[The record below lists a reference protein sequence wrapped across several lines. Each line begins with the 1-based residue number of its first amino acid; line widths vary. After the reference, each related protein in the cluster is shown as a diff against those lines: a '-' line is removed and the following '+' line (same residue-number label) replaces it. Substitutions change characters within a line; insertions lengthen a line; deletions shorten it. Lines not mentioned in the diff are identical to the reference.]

1 MAKEILKKLHW
12 LGHDGFRLDA
22 AGAVIYFDPFEIKGG
37 PKADIIL
44 ISHDHF
50 DHFSPDDIQK
60 IKKDETVVV
69 TNDTVAQKIDGSK
82 QVLKAG
88 DSWRGKGIEVKAVP
102 AYNPDKQFH
111 PKASGGLGFI
121 VTVEGVKIY
130 HTGDSDFIPE
140 MKEIDCD
147 IALIPV
153 SGTYVM
159 DADEAVEATLTIKP
173 AVAVP
178 MHYGAI
184 IGSAADAE
192 KYKKALEGKIEVVV
206 LSKE

>member
-1 MAKEILKKLHW
+1 M
-12 LGHDGFRLDA
+12 
-22 AGAVIYFDPFEIKGG
+22 
-37 PKADIIL
+37 
-44 ISHDHF
+44 
-50 DHFSPDDIQK
+50 
-60 IKKDETVVV
+60 
-69 TNDTVAQKIDGSK
+69 
-82 QVLKAG
+82 
-88 DSWRGKGIEVKAVP
+88 
-102 AYNPDKQFH
+102 
-111 PKASGGLGFI
+111 
-121 VTVEGVKIY
+121 KIY

-159 DADEAVEATLTIKP
+159 DADEAVEATLAIKP
-173 AVAVP
+173 AIAVP

-206 LSKE
+206 LPKE